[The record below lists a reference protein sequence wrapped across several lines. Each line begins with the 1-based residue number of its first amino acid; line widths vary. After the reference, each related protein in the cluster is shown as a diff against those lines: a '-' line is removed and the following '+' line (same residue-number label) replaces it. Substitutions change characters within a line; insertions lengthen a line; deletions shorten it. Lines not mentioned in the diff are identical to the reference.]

1 MLFCEMNPLFYAISV
16 RKEIIKRNVRDFFG
30 KAVFAKEKTD
40 AKLPVIVSEKSVNM
54 IKRLPGVDIA
64 TQEGK
69 AVNIA
74 LAAERINGLV
84 IHPGETF
91 SFWRTVGSTTAAKG
105 YKVGRIIEKNKLVTG
120 IGGGLCNL
128 GNVINLIVLQS
139 PMKITEFH
147 MHSDALSPDEGRRE
161 PLSSGTSVCYNY
173 VDYRFEN
180 TADCDVQLCVYCEGE
195 ILHAELRSEKEFP
208 CLYALAEENHRFT
221 EENGKFYRCS
231 EIYRVAHGADGT
243 VTKELFVKNHSEV
256 MYDYALIP
264 RELITEKR

>member
-16 RKEIIKRNVRDFFG
+16 RKEILKRNIGDLFG
-30 KAVFAKEKTD
+30 EAVFAKEKSAD
-40 AKLPVIVSEKSVNM
+40 LLPVTVSEKSVNM

-74 LAAERINGLV
+74 LAAEKINGLV

-91 SFWRTVGSTTAAKG
+91 SFWKTVGNTTAAKG
-105 YKVGRIIEKNKLVTG
+105 YRVGRIIEKNKLVTG

-128 GNVINLIVLQS
+128 GNVINLLVLQS
-139 PMKITEFH
+139 PLKITEFH
-147 MHSDALSPDEGRRE
+147 MHSDALSPDEGKRE

-173 VDYRFEN
+173 IDYRFEN
-180 TADCDVQLCVYCEGE
+180 DSDRDVQLVAYCESE
-195 ILHAELRSEKEFP
+195 VLHAELRSEREFS
-208 CLYALAEENHRFT
+208 CSYELAEENHRFT

-243 VTKELFVKNHSEV
+243 DKKKLIVKNHSEV
-256 MYDYALIP
+256 MYNYALIP
-264 RELITEKR
+264 RELVR